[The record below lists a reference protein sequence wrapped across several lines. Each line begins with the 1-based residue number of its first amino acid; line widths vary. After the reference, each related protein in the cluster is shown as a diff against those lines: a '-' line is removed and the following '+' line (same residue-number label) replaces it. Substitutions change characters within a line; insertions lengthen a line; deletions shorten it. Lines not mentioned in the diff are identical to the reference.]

1 MRRASR
7 PNSPDMARTHWHLR
21 LTLESSAKQRVEELA
36 QAERRSISNY
46 VSVLIEK
53 DQREKEQSP

>member
-1 MRRASR
+1 
-7 PNSPDMARTHWHLR
+7 MARTHWHLR

-53 DQREKEQSP
+53 DQREKETRS